1 MPIERRIR
9 NKLLEMQKKAEINLK
24 DNVLPFWTKNTW
36 DNEYGG
42 FLTRLDRTGKLIDTS
57 EKVFIMQVRMI

>member
-24 DNVLPFWTKNTW
+24 DNVLPFWTKNKW

-42 FLTRLDRTGKLIDTS
+42 FLTRLDRTGKLID
-57 EKVFIMQVRMI
+57 